1 MRRTIIDSYNGE
13 QIVAYEIENEQL
25 SCTIMN
31 FGAAVLELKYNGR
44 DVVLA
49 HEHFKSYLDNG
60 ACLGVVVLPNAN
72 RTGNASYKLNG
83 VRYQMEVNEH
93 GHNNLH
99 SSLSNGAHKRIW
111 HIEKWE
117 RDSLT
122 LSLHM
127 KDGELG
133 FAGNRVFKVTYSLQK
148 NMLMIKYEAESD
160 KDTVFN
166 PTNHSYFNLNGHDCG
181 NVMDHLLMINADSFT
196 PYDNELICTGEI
208 RKVEGTPFDFRKP
221 HTIKALWD
229 LNDEQ
234 MGFGKGYDHNF
245 VLNKEDSDLC
255 FVLKSNESGITMKCY
270 TDFPGVQVYTGNYLD
285 EHDGKKGCVYGE
297 HAGVA
302 LETQY
307 FPNSLN
313 IEQFEKPV
321 LKAGEHKILTT
332 RYLFSVDESES
343 E

>member
-1 MRRTIIDSYNGE
+1 MRRTVIDSYNGE
-13 QIVAYEIENEQL
+13 QIIAYEIENEQL
-25 SCTIMN
+25 SCTVMN
-31 FGAAVLELKYNGR
+31 FGAAVLELKYKGR

-49 HEHFKSYLDNG
+49 HEHFRGYLDNG

-72 RTGNASYKLNG
+72 RTGGASYELNG
-83 VRYQMEVNEH
+83 ERYQMEVNEH

-111 HIEKWE
+111 NVDRWEK
-117 RDSLT
+117 DF
-122 LSLHM
+122 LSLSLEM
-127 KDGELG
+127 KDGDLG
-133 FAGNRVFKVTYSLQK
+133 FPGNRLFKVTYSLLK
-148 NMLMIKYEAESD
+148 NRLTIRYEAQSD

-166 PTNHSYFNLNGHDCG
+166 PTNHSYFNLNGHDSG
-181 NVMDHLLMINADSFT
+181 TIMDHVLMINADRFT
-196 PYDNELICTGEI
+196 PYDKELICSGEI
-208 RKVEGTPFDFRKP
+208 RDVAGTPFDFREP
-221 HTIKALWD
+221 HTIGKLWD

-245 VLNKEDSDLC
+245 VLDKEKGDLC
-255 FVLKSNESGITMKCY
+255 FVLKGNVSGITMECY
-270 TDFPGVQVYTGNYLD
+270 TDMPGVQVYTGNYLN
-285 EHDGKKGCVYGE
+285 EHDGKNGCVYDE

-313 IEQFEKPV
+313 ITQFKTPV